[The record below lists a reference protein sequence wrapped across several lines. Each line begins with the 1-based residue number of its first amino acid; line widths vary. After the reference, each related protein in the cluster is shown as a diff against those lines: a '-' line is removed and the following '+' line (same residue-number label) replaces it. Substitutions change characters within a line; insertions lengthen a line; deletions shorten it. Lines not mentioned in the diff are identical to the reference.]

1 MERAQEDLHPT
12 ADDPLAEAAYATS
25 VTAETPTFAS
35 LDAARERQRT
45 ALRRLRPLG
54 AVIVAVMIVAGSRSH
69 PHPAT
74 HGRGLGVLA
83 ALVVFT
89 VVWVATMR
97 ARAAAPRVQGPLFL
111 ALISS
116 SAALVWLQ
124 PNGPGILGVFVAVA
138 TAAMRGSGRI
148 GVAGAGVALVAVVVA
163 GATVTHRTFLGIALN
178 ALGVTAFYLLALLAR
193 RLREGQDQAEHLLV
207 ELEGSRA
214 AEARAAALSERQH
227 LAREMHD
234 VLAHSLSG
242 LVLQLEGARLMAARE
257 RDRVDPQLAEAIE
270 RAHHLAKA
278 GLEESRRAI
287 GMLRGDDLPG
297 PERLGALAAEFERD
311 SAVPC
316 RVGVEGDGREL
327 GSEARLAVYRVAQE
341 ALTNVRK
348 HAPSARVRITLRH
361 LNNCIRLHVRDWG
374 PGFDPEEATEGGGPG
389 ERLGLSSMR
398 ERVAL
403 LGGRLE
409 VRSRPGEGTD
419 VVAEIPSVQTNGKG
433 R

>member
-1 MERAQEDLHPT
+1 V
-12 ADDPLAEAAYATS
+12 TS
-25 VTAETPTFAS
+25 ETPTFAS
-35 LDAARERQRT
+35 LEAARDRQRT

-54 AVIVAVMIVAGSRSH
+54 AVIVAIMLVAGSRSH
-69 PHPAT
+69 PPPAA
-74 HGRGLGVLA
+74 HGRGLAILA

-89 VVWVATMR
+89 VVWLGTMR
-97 ARAAAPRVQGPLFL
+97 ARAAPPRVQGPLFL
-111 ALISS
+111 ALILS

-138 TAAMRGSGRI
+138 VAAMRGSGRI
-148 GVAGAGVALVAVVVA
+148 GVIGAVGALVAVVVA
-163 GATVTHRTFLGIALN
+163 GATVTHRSFIGIALN

-193 RLREGQDQAEHLLV
+193 RLREGQDQAERLLV

-242 LVLQLEGARLMAARE
+242 LVLQLEGARLMATRE
-257 RDRVDPQLAEAIE
+257 RDRVGPELAGAIE

-297 PERLGALAAEFERD
+297 PERLGDLAAEFEGD
-311 SAVPC
+311 SQIPC
-316 RVGVEGDGREL
+316 RVTVDGAEREL
-327 GSEARLAVYRVAQE
+327 GSEARLTVYRVAQE

-348 HAPSARVRITLRH
+348 HAGAERVQ
-361 LNNCIRLHVRDWG
+361 LNLGYEAGGVRLLVEDFTA
-374 PGFDPEEATEGGGPG
+374 PGAERPAAGSDGGGY
-389 ERLGLSSMR
+389 GLTGMR
-398 ERVAL
+398 ERAEL
-403 LGGRLE
+403 LGGTLAAG
-409 VRSRPGEGTD
+409 PT
-419 VVAEIPSVQTNGKG
+419 G
-433 R
+433 RGFRVELWVPA

>member
-1 MERAQEDLHPT
+1 M
-12 ADDPLAEAAYATS
+12 
-25 VTAETPTFAS
+25 TAETPTFAS
-35 LDAARERQRT
+35 LEAARERQRT

-54 AVIVAVMIVAGSRSH
+54 AVIVTIMIVAGSRSH

-74 HGRGLGVLA
+74 HGRGLAVLA
-83 ALVVFT
+83 ALVVFS
-89 VVWVATMR
+89 VVWVGTMR

-111 ALISS
+111 ALILS

-138 TAAMRGSGRI
+138 TAAMRGSARI
-148 GVAGAGVALVAVVVA
+148 GVIGALVALVAVVVA
-163 GATVTHRTFLGIALN
+163 GATVTHRTFIGIALN
-178 ALGVTAFYLLALLAR
+178 GLGVTAFYLLALLAR
-193 RLREGQDQAEHLLV
+193 RLREGQDQAERLLV

-257 RDRVDPQLAEAIE
+257 RAGVDPQLADAIE

-316 RVGVEGDGREL
+316 RVGVEGDEREL
-327 GSEARLAVYRVAQE
+327 GSEARLTVYRVAQE

-348 HAPSARVRITLRH
+348 HARAERVELLLRYEPDGVRLVVEDFAAPGAAPPGPS
-361 LNNCIRLHVRDWG
+361 D
-374 PGFDPEEATEGGGPG
+374 GGGY
-389 ERLGLSSMR
+389 GLTGMR
-398 ERVAL
+398 ERAEL
-403 LGGRLE
+403 LGGTLAAAPTGQGFRVELW
-409 VRSRPGEGTD
+409 VP
-419 VVAEIPSVQTNGKG
+419 A
-433 R
+433 

>member
-1 MERAQEDLHPT
+1 VT
-12 ADDPLAEAAYATS
+12 AD
-25 VTAETPTFAS
+25 TPTFAS
-35 LDAARERQRT
+35 LEATRERQRT

-54 AVIVAVMIVAGSRSH
+54 AVIVAIMLVAGSRTH

-74 HGRGLGVLA
+74 HGRGLAVLA
-83 ALVVFT
+83 ALAVFT
-89 VVWVATMR
+89 VVWLGTMR
-97 ARAAAPRVQGPLFL
+97 ARVAPPRIQGPLFL
-111 ALISS
+111 ALILS

-148 GVAGAGVALVAVVVA
+148 GVVGAGVALVAVIVA
-163 GATVTHRTFLGIALN
+163 GATVTHRTFIGIALN

-193 RLREGQDQAEHLLV
+193 RLREGQDQAEQLLV

-257 RDRVDPQLAEAIE
+257 RERIDPQLADAIE

-297 PERLGALAAEFERD
+297 PERIDALAAEFERD
-311 SAVPC
+311 SGIPC
-316 RVGVEGDGREL
+316 RVDVEGDEREL
-327 GSEARLAVYRVAQE
+327 GSEARLTVYRVAQE

-348 HAPSARVRITLRH
+348 HAGAERVE
-361 LNNCIRLHVRDWG
+361 IRLRYEPDGVRLVVEDAAAPAAAPPG
-374 PGFDPEEATEGGGPG
+374 PSSDGGGY
-389 ERLGLSSMR
+389 GLTGMR
-398 ERVAL
+398 ERAEL
-403 LGGRLE
+403 LGGTLAAAA
-409 VRSRPGEGTD
+409 T
-419 VVAEIPSVQTNGKG
+419 G
-433 R
+433 RGFRVELWVPA

>member
-1 MERAQEDLHPT
+1 
-12 ADDPLAEAAYATS
+12 
-25 VTAETPTFAS
+25 VTAGTPTFAS
-35 LDAARERQRT
+35 LEAARARQRT
-45 ALRRLRPLG
+45 AMRRLRPLG
-54 AVIVAVMIVAGSRSH
+54 AVIVAIMLVAGSRSH
-69 PHPAT
+69 PQPGA
-74 HGRGLGVLA
+74 HGRGLAILA
-83 ALVVFT
+83 ALAVFT
-89 VVWVATMR
+89 VVWLGTMR

-111 ALISS
+111 ALIVS

-163 GATVTHRTFLGIALN
+163 GATVTHRTFIGIALN

-193 RLREGQDQAEHLLV
+193 RLREGQDQAERLLV

-242 LVLQLEGARLMAARE
+242 LVLQLEGARLMATRE
-257 RDRVDPQLAEAIE
+257 RERIDPELASAIE

-297 PERLGALAAEFERD
+297 PERLGALAEELERD
-311 SAVPC
+311 C
-316 RVGVEGDGREL
+316 RISCSVEVDGDEREL

-348 HAPSARVRITLRH
+348 HAGAERVVIH
-361 LNNCIRLHVRDWG
+361 LGYEPGGVRLVVEDFAA
-374 PGFDPEEATEGGGPG
+374 PGAAPPDSGSDDGGY
-389 ERLGLSSMR
+389 GLTGMR
-398 ERVAL
+398 ERAEL
-403 LGGRLE
+403 LGGTLAAA
-409 VRSRPGEGTD
+409 PT
-419 VVAEIPSVQTNGKG
+419 G
-433 R
+433 RGFRVELWVPA

>member
-1 MERAQEDLHPT
+1 MG
-12 ADDPLAEAAYATS
+12 
-25 VTAETPTFAS
+25 VTAGTPTFAS
-35 LDAARERQRT
+35 LESARERQRT

-54 AVIVAVMIVAGSRSH
+54 AVIVTIMLVAGSRSH

-74 HGRGLGVLA
+74 HGRGLAVGA
-83 ALVVFT
+83 ALAVFT
-89 VVWVATMR
+89 VVWLGTMR

-111 ALISS
+111 ALILS

-138 TAAMRGSGRI
+138 TAAMRGSGRV
-148 GVAGAGVALVAVVVA
+148 GVIGAGVALVAVIVA
-163 GATVTHRTFLGIALN
+163 GATVTHRTFIGVALN

-193 RLREGQDQAEHLLV
+193 RLREGQDQAEQLLV

-257 RDRVDPQLAEAIE
+257 RERIDPQLADAIE

-297 PERLGALAAEFERD
+297 PERLDVLAAEFERD
-311 SAVPC
+311 SDVPC
-316 RVGVEGDGREL
+316 RVEIEGDEREL
-327 GSEARLAVYRVAQE
+327 GSEARLTVYRVAQE

-348 HAPSARVRITLRH
+348 HAGAERVEIHLGYEPGGVRLVVEDVAAPGAAPS
-361 LNNCIRLHVRDWG
+361 G
-374 PGFDPEEATEGGGPG
+374 PADGGGY
-389 ERLGLSSMR
+389 GLTGMR
-398 ERVAL
+398 ERAEL
-403 LGGRLE
+403 LGGTLAAAA
-409 VRSRPGEGTD
+409 T
-419 VVAEIPSVQTNGKG
+419 G
-433 R
+433 RGFRVELWVPA